1 MAKQTDGW
9 LPDRPGRKHLRFN
22 LELPVLIKFAAG
34 GPGGEVAAIIENVS
48 IGGFLVR
55 STAVIPLH
63 TSISFVITVCGEQ
76 AAPPIYLVGEG
87 RVVRVERN
95 DRDATLSIAV
105 KCEMP
110 VMQLAQHFPHNEQ
123 VM

>member
-9 LPDRPGRKHLRFN
+9 LPDRPGRKHIRFN

-34 GPGGEVAAIIENVS
+34 GPICELEAITENIS

-63 TSISFVITVCGEQ
+63 TSISFVITVYGEQ
-76 AAPPIYLVGEG
+76 AGRPTYLVGEG
-87 RVVRVERN
+87 NVVRVARK
-95 DRDATLSIAV
+95 DRDAMLSMAV
-105 KCEMP
+105 KSKMP
-110 VMQLAQHFPHNEQ
+110 VMQLAQHFPHNEE
-123 VM
+123 